1 MVEKPKTFSNI
12 LRRSV
17 EKLATPLGAL
27 SSVSTILMMVAITA
41 DVVARNFAG
50 EPIPGLL
57 EISET
62 ALVATVF
69 LGISYAGVTNAHV
82 SVDLLT
88 SKLSQKFSRFIAG
101 AMWLL
106 GAVMVV
112 WFTVATAERA
122 VQSTKM
128 GEVTQGLMVWPV
140 WPTRWLI
147 VLGFVAFLIVALTNA
162 YLSFRLEP
170 LLGEDEES
178 PLDEL
183 TIAAA
188 PQSPQGRDESPEQDH
203 DGTGKN
209 E

>member
-1 MVEKPKTFSNI
+1 MVENSKTFSNL
-12 LRRSV
+12 LRHLV
-17 EKLATPLGAL
+17 EKLASPLGAL
-27 SSVSTILMMVAITA
+27 SSVSTILMMLAITV

-88 SKLSQKFSRFIAG
+88 SKLSPKSSRLIAG
-101 AMWLL
+101 VMWLL
-106 GAVMVV
+106 GALMVV
-112 WFTVATAERA
+112 WFLVATAERA
-122 VQSTKM
+122 MQSTTM

-140 WPTRWLI
+140 WPTRWVI
-147 VLGFVAFLIVALTNA
+147 VLGLVAFLVVALTNA

-170 LLGEDEES
+170 LLGEDIDSSTSNTPEMSQE
-178 PLDEL
+178 
-183 TIAAA
+183 
-188 PQSPQGRDESPEQDH
+188 RDKLSERDLN
-203 DGTGKN
+203 GTEKN

>member
-1 MVEKPKTFSNI
+1 MVEKAKTFSNI

-17 EKLATPLGAL
+17 EKFAIPLGAL
-27 SSVSTILMMVAITA
+27 SSVSTIVMMVAITV

-88 SKLSQKFSRFIAG
+88 SKLSLKSSRVIAG
-101 AMWLL
+101 VMWLF
-106 GAVMVV
+106 GAGMVI
-112 WFTVATAERA
+112 WFIVATAERA
-122 VQSTKM
+122 MESTEM
-128 GEVTQGLMVWPV
+128 GEVTQGLLVWPV

-147 VLGFVAFLIVALTNA
+147 VFGFIAFLVVALANV

-170 LLGEDEES
+170 LLGED
-178 PLDEL
+178 DEPV
-183 TIAAA
+183 TAGA
-188 PQSPQGRDESPEQDH
+188 SETSM
-203 DGTGKN
+203 DGVTASANNLNGTEKK

>member
-1 MVEKPKTFSNI
+1 MVENSKTFSNL
-12 LRRSV
+12 LRRLV
-17 EKLATPLGAL
+17 EKLASPLGAL
-27 SSVSTILMMVAITA
+27 SSVSTILMMFAITV

-88 SKLSQKFSRFIAG
+88 SKLSPKSSRLIAG
-101 AMWLL
+101 VMWLL
-106 GAVMVV
+106 GALMVV
-112 WFTVATAERA
+112 WFLVATAERA
-122 VQSTKM
+122 MQSTTM

-140 WPTRWLI
+140 WPTRWVI
-147 VLGFVAFLIVALTNA
+147 VLGLVAFLVVALTNA

-170 LLGEDEES
+170 LLGEDIDS
-178 PLDEL
+178 PTSNTPEMSQEHDKLSE
-183 TIAAA
+183 
-188 PQSPQGRDESPEQDH
+188 RDLN
-203 DGTGKN
+203 GTEKN
-209 E
+209 K

>member
-1 MVEKPKTFSNI
+1 MVEEPKTFSNA

-17 EKLATPLGAL
+17 EKLMSPLGAL
-27 SSVSTILMMVAITA
+27 SSVSTIVMMVAITV

-62 ALVATVF
+62 TLVATVF

-88 SKLSQKFSRFIAG
+88 SKLSQKASRLIAG

-106 GAVMVV
+106 GALMVV
-112 WFTVATAERA
+112 WFSVATAERA
-122 VQSTKM
+122 MQSTKM
-128 GEVTQGLMVWPV
+128 GEVTQGLMVWPI

-170 LLGEDEES
+170 LLGEDKDPPMSTTSE
-178 PLDEL
+178 
-183 TIAAA
+183 T
-188 PQSPQGRDESPEQDH
+188 PQGHDESSPRDLK
-203 DGTGKN
+203 GTERN
-209 E
+209 A